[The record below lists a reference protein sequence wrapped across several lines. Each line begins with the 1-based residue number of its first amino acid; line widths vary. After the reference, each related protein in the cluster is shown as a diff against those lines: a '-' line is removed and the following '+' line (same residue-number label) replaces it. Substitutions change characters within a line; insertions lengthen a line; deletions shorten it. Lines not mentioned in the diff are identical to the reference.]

1 MRESSS
7 FEITISFRPKTQST
21 GKDGDRKGLDMPRSC
36 SVLAFFKKEKDC
48 FPMMR
53 GEVRLS
59 CSSWARHEAIF
70 SSDVDTRSKTQTV
83 SLGKA
88 PWTSEL

>member
-1 MRESSS
+1 M
-7 FEITISFRPKTQST
+7 
-21 GKDGDRKGLDMPRSC
+21 
-36 SVLAFFKKEKDC
+36 V
-48 FPMMR
+48 R